1 MKIQKFSEIYY
12 VPKSDNPTSV
22 STCHGIHRQCDST
35 RHQSN
40 ILVPMAFFLEMLGMP
55 TALQKPDMV

>member
-22 STCHGIHRQCDST
+22 STKV
-35 RHQSN
+35 SN
-40 ILVPMAFFLEMLGMP
+40 IVTVLR
-55 TALQKPDMV
+55 